1 MYHVYI
7 VRCSDGTFYVGHTN
21 DLEDRTKRHND
32 GTAAAYTRVR
42 RPVVLVYNEPHTDE
56 TSAVRRELQIKNWSH
71 AKKDALVQGDKDELR
86 RLSH

>member
-7 VRCSDGTFYVGHTN
+7 VRCSDGTYYVGHTR
-21 DLEDRTKRHND
+21 DREDRIKRHND

-42 RPVVLVYNEPHTDE
+42 RPVVLVYSEPHTDE
-56 TSAVRRELQIKNWSH
+56 ISAVRRELQIKNWSH
-71 AKKDALVQGDKDELR
+71 AKKDALLRADKDELH